1 MGKDYEQVVI
11 SQHDTMA
18 SRANATL
25 VSNEQHLQ
33 KEELKKK
40 LLLFVT
46 CSRWSLLGVATIPCL
61 NKLARM
67 LMKTNGSEIEPPEE
81 NLPHA
86 EHLKINL
93 TTSKKGLRGKQIT
106 A

>member
-46 CSRWSLLGVATIPCL
+46 CSRWSLLGVVTIPCL